1 MSKIVENAGTNR
13 ICPLCGNGLKK
24 VTSNKGRSFIK
35 CKSNG
40 FMEDGK
46 ATTCEFM
53 FDTRPKILEKQRVG
67 ELSEAE
73 IISILNG
80 DKVIKGAGYFFI
92 DGLPD
97 IVEDKRFWLHYEFKE
112 AKVEDF

>member
-1 MSKIVENAGTNR
+1 MIENAGTQK
-13 ICPLCGNGLKK
+13 ICPLCGDSLKK
-24 VTSNKGRSFIK
+24 VTSNKGRNYIK

-53 FDTRPKILEKQRVG
+53 FDTRPKILEKQRIG
-67 ELSEAE
+67 ELTQAE

-80 DKVIKGAGYFFI
+80 DKVIKGAGFFYI
-92 DGLPD
+92 DGRPD
-97 IVEDKRFWLHYEFKE
+97 IVEDKRFWLHYDFKE
-112 AKVEDF
+112 AIVQDF